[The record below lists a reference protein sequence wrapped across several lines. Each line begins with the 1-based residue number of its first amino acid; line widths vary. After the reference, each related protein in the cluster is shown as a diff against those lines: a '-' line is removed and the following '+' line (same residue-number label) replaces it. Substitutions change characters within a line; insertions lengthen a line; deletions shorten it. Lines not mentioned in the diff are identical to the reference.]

1 MVNAFLYDGLFSVLT
16 FYLFF
21 YLYIFTLIFVTDITF
36 NIGKKTPFNFSSN
49 GKFNSIYFKLSMIIS
64 IYFGD
69 IFCIK
74 IYFSHSQFCS
84 VLRDF
89 PFWSLRRKHSF
100 EVEGK
105 LNALFEI
112 YEKNL
117 YIVEFFRLW

>member
-1 MVNAFLYDGLFSVLT
+1 M
-16 FYLFF
+16 
-21 YLYIFTLIFVTDITF
+21 
-36 NIGKKTPFNFSSN
+36 PFNFSLN

-89 PFWSLRRKHSF
+89 PFWSLRRKQSF

-105 LNALFEI
+105 LNALFEM

-117 YIVEFFRLW
+117 YIVEFFRLR